1 MRYRPWIGPALV
13 LVFATAS
20 AAAQSSGDSKYP
32 EWKGQWVRIGAGTYD
47 PDKRSGGQPPPLTAE
62 YEAIWEANRAE
73 EVAGGRYYN
82 PQSRCL
88 PAGMPRMMVA
98 FEPMEVIVTPA
109 VTYIQASYFNEFRRI
124 YTDGRDWPKELERA
138 FVGYS
143 IGKWEDTDGD
153 GRYDTLMVETR
164 GMKGPRVFD
173 ASGIPVH
180 EDNETV
186 VKERIALDKSNANVL
201 IDEITTIDHALNS
214 SLDDHAEIPA
224 CAHRELGRIR
234 VHRRQPICLYRQGN
248 LHHERGWLP
257 DAYQEGPAAARPAL
271 LQPAAELAEGS
282 VASGLEIFRKHEVEE
297 RNACLCRVACDHP
310 YQHKGARDSLKRV
323 TTSPIGSQNI

>member
-73 EVAGGRYYN
+73 EVAGGQYYN

-98 FEPMEVIVTPA
+98 FEPVEVIVTPA

-201 IDEITTIDHALNS
+201 IDEITTIDHALTRPWTITRKYQRARTANWVEYVCTEDNQYVFIGKETYIMS
-214 SLDDHAEIPA
+214 ADGYLMPTKKD
-224 CAHRELGRIR
+224 
-234 VHRRQPICLYRQGN
+234 QPP
-248 LHHERGWLP
+248 P
-257 DAYQEGPAAARPAL
+257 DLRYFSRP
-271 LQPAAELAEGS
+271 
-282 VASGLEIFRKHEVEE
+282 
-297 RNACLCRVACDHP
+297 RN
-310 YQHKGARDSLKRV
+310 
-323 TTSPIGSQNI
+323 

>member
-1 MRYRPWIGPALV
+1 
-13 LVFATAS
+13 
-20 AAAQSSGDSKYP
+20 
-32 EWKGQWVRIGAGTYD
+32 
-47 PDKRSGGQPPPLTAE
+47 
-62 YEAIWEANRAE
+62 
-73 EVAGGRYYN
+73 
-82 PQSRCL
+82 
-88 PAGMPRMMVA
+88 MVA

-201 IDEITTIDHALNS
+201 IDEITTIDHALTRPWTITRKYQRARTANWVEYVCTEDNQYVFIGKETYIMS
-214 SLDDHAEIPA
+214 ADGYLMPTKKD
-224 CAHRELGRIR
+224 
-234 VHRRQPICLYRQGN
+234 QPP
-248 LHHERGWLP
+248 P
-257 DAYQEGPAAARPAL
+257 DLRYFSRP
-271 LQPAAELAEGS
+271 
-282 VASGLEIFRKHEVEE
+282 
-297 RNACLCRVACDHP
+297 RN
-310 YQHKGARDSLKRV
+310 
-323 TTSPIGSQNI
+323 

>member
-1 MRYRPWIGPALV
+1 MRYRRWIGPALV
-13 LVFATAS
+13 LMFATAS
-20 AAAQSSGDSKYP
+20 AAAQSSGDLKYP

-73 EVAGGRYYN
+73 EVAGGQYYN

-201 IDEITTIDHALNS
+201 IDEITTIDHALTRPWTITRKYQRARTANWVEYVCTEDNQYVFIGKETYIMS
-214 SLDDHAEIPA
+214 ADGYLMPTKKD
-224 CAHRELGRIR
+224 
-234 VHRRQPICLYRQGN
+234 QPP
-248 LHHERGWLP
+248 P
-257 DAYQEGPAAARPAL
+257 DLRYFSRP
-271 LQPAAELAEGS
+271 
-282 VASGLEIFRKHEVEE
+282 
-297 RNACLCRVACDHP
+297 RN
-310 YQHKGARDSLKRV
+310 
-323 TTSPIGSQNI
+323 

>member
-1 MRYRPWIGPALV
+1 MRYRPWIGPALA

-62 YEAIWEANRAE
+62 YESIWEANRAE
-73 EVAGGRYYN
+73 EVAGGQYYN

-143 IGKWEDTDGD
+143 IGKWEDSDGD

-201 IDEITTIDHALNS
+201 IDEITTIDHALTRPWTITRKYQRARTANWVEYVCTEDNQYVFIGKETYIMS
-214 SLDDHAEIPA
+214 ADGYLMPTKKD
-224 CAHRELGRIR
+224 
-234 VHRRQPICLYRQGN
+234 QPP
-248 LHHERGWLP
+248 P
-257 DAYQEGPAAARPAL
+257 DLRYFSRP
-271 LQPAAELAEGS
+271 
-282 VASGLEIFRKHEVEE
+282 
-297 RNACLCRVACDHP
+297 RN
-310 YQHKGARDSLKRV
+310 
-323 TTSPIGSQNI
+323 

>member
-1 MRYRPWIGPALV
+1 MRYRRWIGPVALV
-13 LVFATAS
+13 VMFATSS
-20 AAAQSSGDSKYP
+20 AAAQPSSDSKYP

-47 PDKRSGGQPPPLTAE
+47 PDRRSGGQPPPLTAE

-73 EVAGGRYYN
+73 EMAGGQYYN

-98 FEPMEVIVTPA
+98 FEPMEVIITPA
-109 VTYIQASYFNEFRRI
+109 VTYIQASFFNEFRRI

-143 IGKWEDTDGD
+143 IGKWEDTNGD

-186 VKERIALDKSNANVL
+186 VKERIALDKSNPNVL
-201 IDEITTIDHALNS
+201 IDEITTIDHALT
-214 SLDDHAEIPA
+214 HPWTIT
-224 CAHRELGRIR
+224 RKY
-234 VHRRQPICLYRQGN
+234 RRARTANWVEYVCTEDNQYVFIGKETYLMSADGYLMPTKKDQPPPDLRYFNRQ
-248 LHHERGWLP
+248 
-257 DAYQEGPAAARPAL
+257 
-271 LQPAAELAEGS
+271 
-282 VASGLEIFRKHEVEE
+282 
-297 RNACLCRVACDHP
+297 RN
-310 YQHKGARDSLKRV
+310 
-323 TTSPIGSQNI
+323 